1 MSALRERNRV
11 HIIRELKPVAHLL
24 KSWYLNV
31 GYDFIN
37 SQNLTSAEEDIL
49 ERVSDYYLEQ
59 IKNLEQTSIQC
70 YYISTIKETELE
82 IKKWLKAFL
91 TALLLFW
98 LAIITSYTCFCLG
111 TTCAVGIF
119 VVLSTITIWIKEEL
133 DD

>member
-59 IKNLEQTSIQC
+59 IKNLEQTSI
-70 YYISTIKETELE
+70 
-82 IKKWLKAFL
+82 
-91 TALLLFW
+91 
-98 LAIITSYTCFCLG
+98 
-111 TTCAVGIF
+111 
-119 VVLSTITIWIKEEL
+119 
-133 DD
+133 